1 MVALSSDCKP
11 STTAAD
17 NDDIFFEFQ
26 SRTKLVETL
35 CFNGLFFLSFLTDFQ
50 KENEALFLSPPPSNV
65 VPLFERVNL

>member
-11 STTAAD
+11 STTAAN
-17 NDDIFFEFQ
+17 NDDIFLSFNRGQ
-26 SRTKLVETL
+26 KLVETL

-50 KENEALFLSPPPSNV
+50 KENEALSLSPPPSNV